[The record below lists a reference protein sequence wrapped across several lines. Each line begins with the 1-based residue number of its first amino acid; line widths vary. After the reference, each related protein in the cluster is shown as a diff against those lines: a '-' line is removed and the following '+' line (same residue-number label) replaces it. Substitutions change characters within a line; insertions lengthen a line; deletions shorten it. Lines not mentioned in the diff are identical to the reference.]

1 MTENQNVEWKE
12 KWRDEYL
19 KWICGFANAL
29 GGKLIIGV
37 NDEGVATGIPN
48 VHKLLEDIPNK
59 VRDILGI
66 IVDVN
71 LKIDNDIEYLEIVVE
86 PYPYPVSYKGQYH
99 YRSGSTKQEL
109 KGAALDKFLL
119 QKQGKRWD
127 GVPVPNIS
135 IKDLDNNTFG
145 LFRKRATKSGRL
157 SEEVLG
163 ESKEILIENLR
174 LKDGDYLK
182 RAAILLFHPDP
193 EKYVTGAYIKIGFF
207 RTDDD
212 LLYHDEIH
220 GNLLE
225 QVDKT
230 LDLLLTKYMR
240 ANISYEDMTR
250 IEKYPFPKSAL
261 REALLNAI
269 VHKDYSNGVPIQISV
284 YDDKM
289 VLWNDGQLPEGWTI
303 EKLKQKHPSKP
314 YNPDIANAFFRA
326 GLIEAWG
333 RGIQKINSECQIAGL
348 PVPEYKYD
356 FSGFFLEFNVSNHN
370 VPEEMS
376 VKTSVKTS
384 VKILEA
390 IKSNDQITIPELA
403 EIIGVTTRSIERN
416 IQNLQ
421 QEGELV
427 RIGPDK
433 GGHWKIIGG

>member
-1 MTENQNVEWKE
+1 MTKNQNVEWKE
-12 KWRDEYL
+12 NWRDEYI
-19 KWICGFANAL
+19 KWICGFANAH

-71 LKIDNDIEYLEIVVE
+71 LKIDKDIEYLEIVVE

-135 IKDLDNNTFG
+135 IKDLDNNTFE
-145 LFRKRATKSGRL
+145 LFRKKAMKSGRL
-157 SEEVLG
+157 SEEILDEG
-163 ESKEILIENLR
+163 SDILIENLQ
-174 LKDGDYLK
+174 LNDGDYLK

-207 RTDDD
+207 RTDED

-240 ANISYEDMTR
+240 ADISYEDMTR
-250 IEKYPFPKSAL
+250 IEKYPFPRPAL
-261 REALLNAI
+261 REALLNAV
-269 VHKDYSNGVPIQISV
+269 VHKDYSNGIPIQISV
-284 YDDKM
+284 YADK
-289 VLWNDGQLPEGWTI
+289 VILWNGGQLPENWTI
-303 EKLKQKHPSKP
+303 ETLKQKHPSKP

-333 RGIQKINSECQIAGL
+333 RGIQKINSECQRAGL
-348 PVPEYKYD
+348 PVPEFRYD
-356 FSGFFLEFNVSNHN
+356 FSGFYLEFKLSNYN
-370 VPEEMS
+370 VPEE
-376 VKTSVKTS
+376 TSVKTS
-384 VKILEA
+384 VKIVEA
-390 IKSNDQITIPELA
+390 IKSNDRITIPELA

-416 IQNLQ
+416 IQTLQ
-421 QEGELV
+421 QDGKLI

-433 GGHWKIIGG
+433 GGYWKVIGG